1 MTDMTSDTQGARIK
15 MVRKFRGFTQRS
27 LSDALGLGSAGD
39 IRIAQYESG
48 SRHPKADMVLQ
59 LAQTLRI
66 APNVID
72 APVGAS
78 VEEFMQSIFWAE
90 EFIGSGAVREC
101 FKEWSRMRAKLE
113 CGEISREEYFDWKLS
128 WTELALISFSA
139 RNKDHGDL

>member
-1 MTDMTSDTQGARIK
+1 MGADTQGTRLK
-15 MVRKFRGFTQRS
+15 KVRKFRGFTQKE
-27 LSDALGLGSAGD
+27 LGNALGLGGAGD
-39 IRIAQYESG
+39 IRIAQYES
-48 SRHPKADMVLQ
+48 SARHPKADMIIQ
-59 LAQTLRI
+59 LAQVLKVT
-66 APNVID
+66 PYSID

-90 EFIGSGAVREC
+90 EFIGSGVVREC

-113 CGEISREEYFDWKLS
+113 CGEISKEEYFDWKLT

>member
-1 MTDMTSDTQGARIK
+1 
-15 MVRKFRGFTQRS
+15 MVRKFRGFTQRN

-48 SRHPKADMVLQ
+48 SRHPKSDMVLQ

-90 EFIGSGAVREC
+90 EFIGSGVVREC

-113 CGEISREEYFDWKLS
+113 CGEISREEYFDWKLA

-139 RNKDHGDL
+139 RNNDHGDL